1 MSFSALLLS
10 VLLGFSQ
17 TAEVPAVPPKPLR
30 ERLLERAKKGEA
42 DAQFDL
48 GKNYETGRIGL
59 PRDPVQAEH
68 WYQEAANQND
78 PYAEASLAIMLNFG
92 RGIPVDVVQAF
103 ALYQRAV
110 MHSKGADRDSIQELR
125 DNLAKRLTKQQLAES
140 QRVLDEWKRSQ
151 KP

>member
-1 MSFSALLLS
+1 MPWSALLLS

-17 TAEVPAVPPKPLR
+17 TAEAPAVPPKPLR
-30 ERLLERAKKGEA
+30 ERLLERAKKGDA

-78 PYAEASLAIMLNFG
+78 PYAEASLGIMLNFG

-140 QRVLDEWKRSQ
+140 QRVLAEWKRRQ